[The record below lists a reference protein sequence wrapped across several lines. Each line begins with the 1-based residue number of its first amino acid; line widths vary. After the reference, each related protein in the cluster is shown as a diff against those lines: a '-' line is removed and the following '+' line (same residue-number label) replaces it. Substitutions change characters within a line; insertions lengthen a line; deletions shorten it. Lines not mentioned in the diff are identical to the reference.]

1 MTKCEQMIY
10 VNEDNDISSL
20 LTNIVHSL
28 HEFISTIN
36 IVDECQLTSDAYIQH
51 RKTGKCYLLTQ
62 AMELG
67 LISFTDN
74 SEITQSDHFGNI
86 LHATFAI

>member
-1 MTKCEQMIY
+1 MAKCEQMICI
-10 VNEDNDISSL
+10 NEDNDIFSL
-20 LTNIVHSL
+20 LTNIVNSL

-36 IVDECQLTSDAYIQH
+36 IVNECQLTSDGYIQH
-51 RKTGKCYLLTQ
+51 KKTGKCYLLTQ

-74 SEITQSDHFGNI
+74 SEIFIVRNGCHSS
-86 LHATFAI
+86 